1 MNITSEFS
9 SLQNKHFL
17 WDFITKNKWFDNIPN
32 ARHTDIKNLFEKTL
46 VSVGNNHSN
55 ISLVE
60 YNKLFLTSMKSK
72 LQQYKVNKK
81 EVSFSNIKDVN
92 VNTIE
97 EEQKGRQLKFNKEL
111 KAREDDFISL
121 INRPTPKSV
130 DFKDINRELKIK
142 NMEDH
147 IEKIVEERNLQINS
161 IFKDDKNNEQQ
172 KDSYSLSS
180 ENLKNPD
187 VVNDGGSSEALEN
200 TITANISETGSADIK
215 EKQLLNTSIKDETI
229 KPPIIEIPLENIIT
243 DKNVVATHNNFSY
256 SSLNETIISMNKN
269 IATIMNIQ
277 NLILEKLEN
286 IKII

>member
-9 SLQNKHFL
+9 SLHNKHFL

-32 ARHTDIKNLFEKTL
+32 TRHTDIKNLFEKTL

-55 ISLVE
+55 ISLME

-72 LQQYKVNKK
+72 LQEYKVNKK
-81 EVSFSNIKDVN
+81 GVSFSSIKDVN

-121 INRPTPKSV
+121 IKRPTPKSV

-172 KDSYSLSS
+172 KDSFSS
-180 ENLKNPD
+180 STENLKNAE
-187 VVNDGGSSEALEN
+187 VVNGGGSTEALDN
-200 TITANISETGSADIK
+200 TLTVDISDTGSADIK
-215 EKQLLNTSIKDETI
+215 EKQLLNTSTKDETN

>member
-17 WDFITKNKWFDNIPN
+17 WDFITKNNWFDNIPN

-46 VSVGNNHSN
+46 ISVGNNHSN
-55 ISLVE
+55 ISLME

-81 EVSFSNIKDVN
+81 EVSFSSIKDVN

-121 INRPTPKSV
+121 IKRPTPKSV

-172 KDSYSLSS
+172 KDSYSLST
-180 ENLKNPD
+180 ENSKND
-187 VVNDGGSSEALEN
+187 EVVNDGGSSEALDN

-215 EKQLLNTSIKDETI
+215 ENQLLNTSSKDETN

-256 SSLNETIISMNKN
+256 SSLNETIITMNKN